1 MSYRPPHVPTL
12 VKHESIKPLPSE
24 ALVNHFLNLSSNHI
38 YSPDDFSSVDTGRAA
53 MQYANDQLNPLNDKN
68 SDNHANN
75 VVVETSGQ
83 LGVNLFGEL
92 FGWIANILS
101 LIKLIALICGPI
113 ALFIVIRQNASPKL
127 STLKTMVR
135 SRSPE
140 SAPIIQ
146 VATAP
151 PSYEELEMT
160 V

>member
-1 MSYRPPHVPTL
+1 MSYAKKTVTIFETNSGVMSYRPPHVPTL
-12 VKHESIKPLPSE
+12 EKHESIKPLPSE

-53 MQYANDQLNPLNDKN
+53 MQYANDQLDPLNDKN

-113 ALFIVIRQNASPKL
+113 ALFIVIRQNGSPKL
-127 STLKTMVR
+127 STLKNNG
-135 SRSPE
+135 
-140 SAPIIQ
+140 
-146 VATAP
+146 
-151 PSYEELEMT
+151 
-160 V
+160 